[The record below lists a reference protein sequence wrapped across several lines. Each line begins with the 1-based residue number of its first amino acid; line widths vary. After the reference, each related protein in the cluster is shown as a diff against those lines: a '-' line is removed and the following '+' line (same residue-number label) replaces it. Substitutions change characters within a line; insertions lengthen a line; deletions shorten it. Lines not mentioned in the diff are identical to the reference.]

1 MEARKERPRMKRFCL
16 ALDLKDDPELI
27 AEYKKQHEN
36 VWPEIRASIVAAGIR
51 DMEIY
56 QVADRLLMVLE
67 TEDEFSFTDKDAADR
82 GNEKVQEWERLMW
95 RYQKAL
101 PHARDG
107 EKWMLMER
115 IFSLDN
121 N

>member
-1 MEARKERPRMKRFCL
+1 MKRFCL
-16 ALDLKDDPELI
+16 ALDLKDDPDLI

-36 VWPEIRASIVAAGIR
+36 VWPAIRASIVAAGIR
-51 DMEIY
+51 DMEIDL
-56 QVADRLLMVLE
+56 VASRLLMVLG
-67 TEDEFSFTDKDAADR
+67 TADEFSFTDKDTADR
-82 GNEKVQEWERLMW
+82 GNERVQEWERLMW

-115 IFSLDN
+115 IFSLRN